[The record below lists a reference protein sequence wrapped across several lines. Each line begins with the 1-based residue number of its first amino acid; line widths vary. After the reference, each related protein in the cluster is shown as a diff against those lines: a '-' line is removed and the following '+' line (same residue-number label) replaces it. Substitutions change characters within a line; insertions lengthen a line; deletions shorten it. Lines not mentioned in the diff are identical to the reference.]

1 MQIERSKRGLGCELV
16 WGAEK
21 DRDGVCSA
29 FLTTPCRDVRV
40 SSCSLWDFS
49 WWSKG
54 IYLTHIMI
62 LNLDQDEMG
71 ILIRQ
76 CLTGVFWAEM
86 GYGMEEAAE
95 VEKARP
101 TTRGE
106 W

>member
-1 MQIERSKRGLGCELV
+1 
-16 WGAEK
+16 
-21 DRDGVCSA
+21 
-29 FLTTPCRDVRV
+29 
-40 SSCSLWDFS
+40 
-49 WWSKG
+49 
-54 IYLTHIMI
+54 
-62 LNLDQDEMG
+62 MG

-76 CLTGVFWAEM
+76 RLTGVFWAEM